1 MLQGSAQLRIIRIDI
16 ANEGLTM
23 SNDAAPRGL
32 RERKRRATRAA
43 IERAAITLVQ
53 ERGYDNI
60 TVAQISERAQ
70 VSQGTF
76 FNYFPTKDAAIVG
89 IGTYNLDPDA
99 VHAAFDRLV
108 PATMFTA
115 TLTLFL
121 QVVES
126 FDWESDVSSLRV
138 ALVKDTPSLMKM
150 FLDNAFEFVADFR
163 TLVAS
168 YLDERPQLR
177 TCPELLSSSEEAGIV
192 VSEALEAAKF
202 ALSRAARNPSEG
214 LMSAEDVE
222 EVVRR
227 IVG

>member
-1 MLQGSAQLRIIRIDI
+1 
-16 ANEGLTM
+16 M

-99 VHAAFDRLV
+99 VHAAFDRLM

-126 FDWESDVSSLRV
+126 FDWESDVS
-138 ALVKDTPSLMKM
+138 LVKDTPSLMKM